1 VTINFA
7 VADIPLS
14 CRFLV
19 SDAIDEPT
27 LGIDWL
33 ERNNC
38 AWDFT
43 RRSLIILGREV
54 LLVRQENWEPAVC
67 LESNCAA
74 VITRRQAREHAR
86 NGNEVD
92 PSVGG
97 GDVDLPFGGEVIN
110 MLLDGEIA
118 DLSLDVEEPSQIG
131 SASL

>member
-19 SDAIDEPT
+19 SDAVDEPM

-43 RRSLIILGREV
+43 RRSLIISGREV
-54 LLVRQENWEPAVC
+54 PLVRQENWEPAVYM
-67 LESNCAA
+67 ESNCAA
-74 VITRRQAREHAR
+74 VTTRRQAREHAC
-86 NGNEVD
+86 NDNEMD
-92 PSVGG
+92 PSVDCRWWGG
-97 GDVDLPFGGEVIN
+97 G
-110 MLLDGEIA
+110 
-118 DLSLDVEEPSQIG
+118 
-131 SASL
+131 SALWRRGYKPAPRW